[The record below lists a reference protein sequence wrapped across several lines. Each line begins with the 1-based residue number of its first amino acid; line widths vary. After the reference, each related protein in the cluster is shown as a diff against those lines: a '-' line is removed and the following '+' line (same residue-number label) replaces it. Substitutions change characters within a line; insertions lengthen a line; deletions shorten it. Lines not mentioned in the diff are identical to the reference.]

1 MLQKFWD
8 YLSSEIEKILGSEK
22 VADLWVAARF
32 AESKHAGQV
41 RLDGEPHFYH
51 VLRVGFA
58 AAEYAL
64 AHDFEPAKFRTLV
77 LSAVLHDVLEDTP
90 TTDEELAM
98 MFGSEVALTVRA
110 LCHVEEEEPE
120 EVYLS
125 RVASGGKLAVLVKRF
140 DRLDNLLT
148 LAGTSTEFRAKKL
161 TEITAA
167 LPIWY
172 HIDPEGA
179 PQIEA
184 ELKKLRKERI

>member
-90 TTDEELAM
+90 TTDEELAAQ
-98 MFGSEVALTVRA
+98 FGTEVARIVRA
-110 LCHVEEEEPE
+110 VSHIEEEEPDS
-120 EVYLS
+120 VYLS
-125 RVASGGKLAVLVKRF
+125 RVASGGKLAVLIKRF

-148 LAGTSTEFRAKKL
+148 LVGTPAEFRTKRL
-161 TEITAA
+161 TKSRRLCLSGIA
-167 LPIWY
+167 
-172 HIDPEGA
+172 
-179 PQIEA
+179 
-184 ELKKLRKERI
+184 